1 MQVGKPV
8 LSSWVSGTVNVVNSG
23 IDFVEHVDVIFQYSS
38 TQGLFLIVF
47 FCFCFLNNPLKGRR
61 GNVEVVVKSPSGT
74 ESILASPHGDAAS
87 SYPADGWKFGTVRN
101 WGEVADGMKRFV
113 L

>member
-1 MQVGKPV
+1 M
-8 LSSWVSGTVNVVNSG
+8 
-23 IDFVEHVDVIFQYSS
+23 
-38 TQGLFLIVF
+38 
-47 FCFCFLNNPLKGRR
+47 
-61 GNVEVVVKSPSGT
+61 VVKSPSGT